1 MLNCK
6 LLIQKIFLLP
16 LVTEVVKDDSTQDE
30 SKKEATESEEG
41 QTSSVDSPK
50 GRKKS
55 LAEKAGGAMQAM
67 SGFFGWGSGSPTTS
81 NVEEK
86 EEESKEAT
94 R

>member
-1 MLNCK
+1 M
-6 LLIQKIFLLP
+6 
-16 LVTEVVKDDSTQDE
+16 TEVVKDDSTQEE

-41 QTSSVDSPK
+41 QTSEAVDSPK

-67 SGFFGWGSGSPTTS
+67 SGFFGWGSGSPATS